1 MNHEINF
8 KNANFSING
17 KEIPEELGQY
27 AQGMDNEEAY
37 MIATVYIN
45 AGDTITYKCENNTKI
60 TFEIR
65 EKDELQML
73 IDSKNS

>member
-1 MNHEINF
+1 MNHEIVF
-8 KNANFSING
+8 KDANFNING
-17 KEIPEELGQY
+17 NGIPKELIQY
-27 AQGMDNEEAY
+27 AQGMDNDEAC
-37 MIATVYIN
+37 MIATIYIN